1 MLKKILLCLSST
13 AALMLL
19 MLSCGSQKLVTNK
32 VAYQSVRTTKYYEK
46 VPGNAKIAVAYA
58 ITPQGE
64 LIVNVFN
71 KTAEVMII
79 DQTLSFF
86 VDTDGKSYSYY
97 DPTIRTTTNT
107 STTSSTEGAS
117 VNLGAIGRTFGIG
130 GTLGSLLGGVNV
142 GGAETVGSSVSNTT
156 YFADQPQIALGPG
169 GSGVMSDYFSISN
182 WGENYLNNVQNSFV
196 AETDTESPSRFSVCI
211 AYSIDGGDTFE
222 KLVTKFYVNSQ
233 IIKLVKNHG
242 EVNNALQDVYRSKP
256 DALYEPCWL
265 LYFGNNINNYRNVY
279 DSRFC
284 GTLIDFK

>member
-1 MLKKILLCLSST
+1 MLKKVLLCLST
-13 AALMLL
+13 TVALMLI
-19 MLSCGSQKLVTNK
+19 MSSCGSQKLITSK
-32 VAYQSVRTTKYYEK
+32 VAYQSVRTTEYHEK
-46 VPGNAKIAVAYA
+46 VPENAKIAVVYA
-58 ITPQGE
+58 ITPQGK
-64 LIVNVFN
+64 LTVNVFN
-71 KTAEVMII
+71 KTTDVMII

-97 DPTIRTTTNT
+97 DPTVRTTTNT

-117 VNLGAIGRTFGIG
+117 VNLGAIGRAVGIG
-130 GTLGSLLGGVNV
+130 GPLGSLLGGINV

-169 GSGVMSDYFSISN
+169 GSGVMSDYFPISN

-196 AETDTESPSRFSVCI
+196 AELDAESPSRFSVCI
-211 AYSIDGGDTFE
+211 AYSVDGGNTFE

-233 IIKLVKNHG
+233 IIKLVRNQG
-242 EVNNALQDVYRSKP
+242 EVNDALQDVYRTKP

-265 LYFGNNINNYRNVY
+265 LYFENNINSSRNVY

-284 GTLIDFK
+284 GTLIDFQ